1 MIHNSWPM
9 YGSLRD
15 QNLKLV
21 RTIPSES
28 ALTVEPRVRTTL
40 SKVGK
45 VDTSSVEAPM
55 TQALVA

>member
-40 SKVGK
+40 SKV
-45 VDTSSVEAPM
+45 DTSSVEAPT